1 VGCTRWLTLRRWMSY
16 WASMANQLLRDNELR
31 QALGAKVISG
41 LDAARAV
48 AVLLVLADHL
58 WITDH
63 LFGVHPAL
71 GPLGV
76 TIFFVLSGFLITS
89 LLLKEYR
96 RTESIS
102 LAGFYRRRAYRIFP
116 TFYACWMLTAI
127 VELLTHSFDS
137 LNRSAAT
144 ASFFYYMDYWRAF
157 GPADTHAHM
166 YISWS
171 LAIEE
176 KFYLLWPLLLRFM
189 LRGRLPL
196 AKTTASII
204 LGLWIYR
211 AILFLW
217 VGVSWKY
224 MYYPF
229 DTRADALLV
238 GCLLSIIVETDTT
251 RIMAG
256 ALLARK
262 WFTLLPV
269 AALLFTATFT
279 PANRLAL
286 VAIWSIEPL
295 LVAAML
301 LQLIYWG
308 WKSWTFCSSS
318 LVRVLARLSYAL
330 YLYHPLAGMI
340 AASLRMPHIGVSTVA
355 LTVVLS
361 VASYVF
367 VERPFLRMRDTSG
380 EKHARRVQEPA
391 TIN

>member
-1 VGCTRWLTLRRWMSY
+1 MTD
-16 WASMANQLLRDNELR
+16 QQLRDNELNK
-31 QALGAKVISG
+31 ALGAHVIGG
-41 LDAARAV
+41 LDAARAA

-102 LAGFYRRRAYRIFP
+102 LPTFYRRRAYRIFP
-116 TFYACWMLTAI
+116 TFYVCWLLTAM

-137 LNRSAAT
+137 VNRSAAI
-144 ASFFYYMDYWRAF
+144 ASLLYYMDYWRAF

-176 KFYLLWPLLLRFM
+176 KFYLLWPVVLQFLLRKRFPM
-189 LRGRLPL
+189 VRTIGLMIL
-196 AKTTASII
+196 A
-204 LGLWIYR
+204 LWIYR

-217 VGVSWKY
+217 AGVSWKY

-229 DTRADALLV
+229 DTRADSLLI
-238 GCLLSIIVETDTT
+238 GCFLSIIVEKQAT
-251 RIMAG
+251 RVVA
-256 ALLARK
+256 ARVLARK
-262 WFTLLPV
+262 WLILLPL
-269 AALLFTATFT
+269 AGLLFTASTT
-279 PANRLAL
+279 LTNRPAL
-286 VAIWSIEPL
+286 VALWSIEPV

-308 WKSWTFCSSS
+308 WKSWTFCNSA
-318 LVRVLARLSYAL
+318 LVRGLARLSYAL

-340 AASLRMPHIGVSTVA
+340 AASLRMPHVGLSTVA
-355 LTVVLS
+355 LTMILS
-361 VASYVF
+361 VGSYVL
-367 VERPFLRMRDTSG
+367 VEKPFLRMRDSSTRS
-380 EKHARRVQEPA
+380 HTARVQQPA